1 MHVLVH
7 SSPFL
12 TIFRGMCF
20 PHLEGTFYLLGSTV
34 FLFCVPLL
42 CLFLHCMVCVRD
54 VWRVL
59 MHAYMNTGP
68 SQPVLMVS
76 LFIPPFRLCGG
87 NLEMLQG
94 RALELGNI
102 CQETNTKDRCKRPR
116 AHPLPDEKELELLTR
131 GKELA
136 VCSAPSWLT
145 MGALMGCTGGSL
157 VVLGGL
163 SEVLALQ

>member
-1 MHVLVH
+1 
-7 SSPFL
+7 
-12 TIFRGMCF
+12 
-20 PHLEGTFYLLGSTV
+20 
-34 FLFCVPLL
+34 
-42 CLFLHCMVCVRD
+42 
-54 VWRVL
+54 
-59 MHAYMNTGP
+59 
-68 SQPVLMVS
+68 
-76 LFIPPFRLCGG
+76 
-87 NLEMLQG
+87 MLQG

-145 MGALMGCTGGSL
+145 MGALMGCTGGSS